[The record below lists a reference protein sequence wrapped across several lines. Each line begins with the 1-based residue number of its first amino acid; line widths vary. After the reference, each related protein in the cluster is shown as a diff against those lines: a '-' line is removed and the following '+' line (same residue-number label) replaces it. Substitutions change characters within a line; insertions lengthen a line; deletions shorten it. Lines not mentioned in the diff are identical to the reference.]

1 MGNELPKLYKR
12 TSTGKIQEWEIK
24 VIEQADGYLIESSR
38 GQVGGKINSDGGKLV
53 KEGKNLGKANE
64 TTIHEQALDEAQSK
78 WKKKKDEGYFETI
91 DEAENELVLLPML
104 AHPYEKRKHNI
115 VWPAIGQPKL
125 DGIRCLARTNSLMS
139 RKGKEFPHLEHI
151 REVVDGMRAG
161 PIAVLDGELYSHDVP
176 FEEITGIV
184 RRETLKK
191 GDDEKMK
198 KILLNVYDCILLDEP
213 DATFEERYE
222 ILEEIVK
229 EVNSPYITLVKN
241 IPLDSE
247 EEMKEQHNV
256 MVAEGYEGI
265 MIRNKTGA
273 YGINKRSQDLQK
285 FKHFF
290 DDEYKIVGF
299 TDGEG
304 SETGCIIWKCVTP
317 EGKEFSTRPRGTRE
331 ERQELFNEGDKYI
344 NGMLTVRFQELS
356 QDNVPRFPVGIAVR
370 DYE

>member
-1 MGNELPKLYKR
+1 MAQFPKLYKK
-12 TSTGKIQEWEIK
+12 TSTGKIQEWNIYTAQK
-24 VIEQADGYLIESSR
+24 MAGFLIVTER
-38 GQVGGKINSDGGKLV
+38 GQHGGKINSDGGKFISV
-53 KEGKNLGKANE
+53 GKNIGKANE
-64 TTIHEQALDEAQSK
+64 TTPEQQAADEAQSK
-78 WKKKKDEGYFETI
+78 WNKKVDEGYFETI

-125 DGIRCLARTNSLMS
+125 DGIRCLARNKSLMS

-151 REVVDGMRAG
+151 REVVKNLTNG
-161 PIAVLDGELYSHDVP
+161 IVLDGELYSHEVP

-184 RRETLKK
+184 RRETLKS

-198 KILLNVYDCILLDEP
+198 KILLNVYDCIIIGRP
-213 DATFEERYE
+213 DMSFEERYE
-222 ILEEIVK
+222 FLEKVVK
-229 EVNSPYITLVKN
+229 ELNSPYITLVKN
-241 IPLDSE
+241 VELNNE

-256 MVAEGYEGI
+256 MVADGYEGI
-265 MIRNKTGA
+265 MIRNKSGDYA
-273 YGINKRSQDLQK
+273 INKRSKDLQK

-290 DDEYKIVGF
+290 DSEYKIVGF

-304 SETGCIIWKCVTP
+304 SETGCVIWQCVTP

-331 ERQELFNEGDKYI
+331 ERQELFKKGDSCVGKQ
-344 NGMLTVRFQELS
+344 LTVRYQELS
-356 QDNVPRFPVGIAVR
+356 QDNVPRFPVGIVVR